1 MSNTSLSDILTAVK
15 NVVTALNNASQTY
28 LNVNGIQSQS
38 NITAST
44 VVKSGAGRI
53 ATVSIISGGSAN
65 GAIYDSSSAGDTT
78 NQIFTIPNTP
88 GVIFVNLP
96 VSLGIL
102 VVPGASQIVSVGF
115 S

>member
-15 NVVTALNNASQTY
+15 NIVTALNNASQTY

-38 NITAST
+38 NITST
-44 VVKSGAGRI
+44 VLVKNGAGRL

-65 GAIYDSSSAGDTT
+65 GAIYDSNSTSAVTDP
-78 NQIFTIPNTP
+78 IFTIPNTP

-102 VVPGASQIVSVGF
+102 VVPGTNQVVSVGF